1 VYFASR
7 YAAGLH
13 KFAWNDEITLSAV
26 AMLSQLK
33 RFAYRDG
40 AELRKITHL
49 VEFPEFLDVSPY
61 VRRSVCSEGS
71 DTHDTPSSNTS
82 SLYRLSSVIVHEGRT
97 PHSGHYVCY
106 VRRGGGMRGVNGPEG
121 GWSECSGSG
130 ASVDGAVWYL
140 ANDELVR
147 PAAVQEVRAQQAYIL
162 LYERLSRTDPS
173 AAPSYST
180 GSTGLTPAL
189 RRSTLS
195 GALQRSPSAPLSPFP
210 VACSPVSP
218 ALCAEESSRFGANP
232 LAADY
237 LLQLRQ
243 VRADREQ
250 MRGAASEQS
259 AAAAATDHQPG
270 TASSRLKPR
279 RRFLPGRMS
288 FFNISASKRR
298 QERGLQGLGQHLS
311 AVPVR
316 ARQSGDSGGIE
327 GAFFSQQQP
336 STPAGPF
343 SEPDRSQ
350 EPLQPSE
357 PGGGSG
363 LKRRRLSDSW
373 DDAVEEADGSE
384 AVQSAEQPAPSSPQQ
399 RGAATAAADAVGVH
413 ASKPK
418 KQRTERGAGSWLAL
432 VPRSIRS
439 VFGLR

>member
-1 VYFASR
+1 
-7 YAAGLH
+7 
-13 KFAWNDEITLSAV
+13 
-26 AMLSQLK
+26 MLLQLK

-106 VRRGGGMRGVNGPEG
+106 VRRGGGMRGVNGAEG
-121 GWSECSGSG
+121 GWSECSSSG

-162 LYERLSRTDPS
+162 LYERLSRPDPS

-180 GSTGLTPAL
+180 WSTGLTPAL
-189 RRSTLS
+189 RRSTLF

-210 VACSPVSP
+210 AACSPVSP
-218 ALCAEESSRFGANP
+218 SLCAEESSRFGANP

-250 MRGAASEQS
+250 MRGAAREQS
-259 AAAAATDHQPG
+259 AAAAATEHQAG

-279 RRFLPGRMS
+279 RRFLPGGMS

-343 SEPDRSQ
+343 SEP
-350 EPLQPSE
+350 
-357 PGGGSG
+357 GGGSG

-373 DDAVEEADGSE
+373 DDAVEEADGSG